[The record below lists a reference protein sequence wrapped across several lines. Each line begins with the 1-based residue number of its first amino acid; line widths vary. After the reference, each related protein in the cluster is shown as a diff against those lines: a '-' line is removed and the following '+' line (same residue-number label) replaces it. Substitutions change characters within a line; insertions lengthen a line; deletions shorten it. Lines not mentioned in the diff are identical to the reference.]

1 MWHRDDWIKTMILF
15 FDGIG
20 ILLPDYLHGK
30 PERED
35 PAIAIP
41 LREKG
46 LLHYLEPET
55 IVDQAAAQKLSAA
68 MMNIIKSGALDRLD
82 REAEF
87 HELSASRLGILGDRK
102 LAQDLFNELKSRGL
116 ARDSEDTK
124 SIPMHYMVRGLV
136 LVLLA
141 QILRP
146 HGEKMGAELSPA
158 TDRPEFVKALG
169 ELLSLPNTPS
179 AGNVVALDLATV
191 AVDLRLV
198 PMDEVLSF
206 RKENFKEHRA
216 YVNCVHR
223 LTRELSV
230 LSPKERA
237 EELKVRTE
245 QLQDLASKI
254 KAVNERA
261 WKQPVNFGLG
271 MLGAFWGLAKH
282 DYFGAL
288 IGAVRAITSMK
299 GESPV
304 AMGAYSY
311 LFKAARRIS

>member
-1 MWHRDDWIKTMILF
+1 
-15 FDGIG
+15 
-20 ILLPDYLHGK
+20 
-30 PERED
+30 
-35 PAIAIP
+35 
-41 LREKG
+41 
-46 LLHYLEPET
+46 
-55 IVDQAAAQKLSAA
+55 
-68 MMNIIKSGALDRLD
+68 
-82 REAEF
+82 
-87 HELSASRLGILGDRK
+87 
-102 LAQDLFNELKSRGL
+102 
-116 ARDSEDTK
+116 
-124 SIPMHYMVRGLV
+124 
-136 LVLLA
+136 
-141 QILRP
+141 
-146 HGEKMGAELSPA
+146 MGAELSPT
-158 TDRPEFVKALG
+158 TDRPEFLTALG

-198 PMDEVLSF
+198 PMDEVLSL

-216 YVNCVHR
+216 YVNCVHK

-237 EELKVRTE
+237 EELKVRNE
-245 QLQDLASKI
+245 QLQDLANKI
-254 KAVNERA
+254 KAVNEKA

-299 GESPV
+299 GEPPV
-304 AMGAYSY
+304 ATGAYSY